1 MKNNLL
7 YDLLKT
13 RQILIS
19 DGATGTNL
27 IQRGLPRGKTAEDW
41 VLEKPDEILKL
52 NHDFIKAG
60 SDIILTSTF
69 GASKIRLE
77 QSGLAD
83 RFEAINSQA
92 AALAKEAVRDSG
104 VLVAGSL
111 GPLGHILKPLGHL
124 EEDEAEQYYEDQS
137 RVLSDSGVDLLLVE
151 TQFDLCEASAAVKG
165 ALSASDLPVI
175 CSFSFDRGTRTM
187 MGVSPK
193 QFADKMNTS
202 GISVIGINCGKS
214 LDDNHLALI
223 ELADATELPIWFKPN
238 AGLPKLDENGQPFY
252 DISPEK
258 MADYVGGWI
267 DAGAMIV
274 GGCCGT
280 SPDHLK
286 AIAGE
291 VDRYRSA

>member
-92 AALAKEAVRDSG
+92 AALAKEAVRNSG

-193 QFADKMNTS
+193 QFADEMNTS

-214 LDDNHLALI
+214 LDDNHLALK

>member
-92 AALAKEAVRDSG
+92 AALAKEAVRNSG

-137 RVLSDSGVDLLLVE
+137 RVLFDSGVDLLLVE

>member
-92 AALAKEAVRDSG
+92 AALAKEAVRNSG

-193 QFADKMNTS
+193 QFADEMNTS

-258 MADYVGGWI
+258 MADYIGGWI

>member
-92 AALAKEAVRDSG
+92 AALAKEAVRNSG

-193 QFADKMNTS
+193 QFADEMNTS

>member
-92 AALAKEAVRDSG
+92 AALAKEAVRNSG

-193 QFADKMNTS
+193 QFADEMNTS

-214 LDDNHLALI
+214 LDDNHLALK
-223 ELADATELPIWFKPN
+223 ELADATELPTWFKPN